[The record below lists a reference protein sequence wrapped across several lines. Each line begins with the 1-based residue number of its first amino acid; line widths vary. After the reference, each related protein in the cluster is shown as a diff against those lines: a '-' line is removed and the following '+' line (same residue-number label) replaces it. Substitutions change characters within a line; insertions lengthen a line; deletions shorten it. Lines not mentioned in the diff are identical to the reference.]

1 MDKDL
6 ILPMVINQS
15 RRKIAR
21 QAGQYYEFSESELLR
36 FVEEIVEQCAS
47 IADSNRDR
55 YVFFAEA
62 LGGLVLPDT
71 GDLIRHHFGIL
82 SDFGVEE

>member
-21 QAGQYYEFSESELLR
+21 QAGQYYEFTEAELME
-36 FVEEIVEQCAS
+36 FTATIVKQCAT
-47 IADSNRDR
+47 IADMNRQE
-55 YVFFAEA
+55 YELVAEA
-62 LGGLVLPDT
+62 LSNLVLPDT
-71 GDLIRHHFGIL
+71 GDLIRHHFGI
-82 SDFGVEE
+82 EKNQ